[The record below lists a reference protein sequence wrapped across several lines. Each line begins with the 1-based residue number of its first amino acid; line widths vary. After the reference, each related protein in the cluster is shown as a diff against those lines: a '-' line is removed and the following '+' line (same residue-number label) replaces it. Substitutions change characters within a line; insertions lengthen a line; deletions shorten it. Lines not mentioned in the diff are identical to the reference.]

1 MDMIRGSLKNPV
13 ARFMVAIGIIVLGMI
28 AFSNLAIDLFPDVSY
43 PIISISTEY
52 QGASP
57 EDIEISVTRLI
68 EKRVSRIQNVRYVS
82 SRSRESYS
90 TVIVEFYWGTNLDVA
105 SSDIQQSI
113 NQILDR
119 LPEDA
124 KQPVI
129 FKFDPSQIAVIVLAV
144 TGPMDEF
151 RLRELAE
158 DFVAPRLES
167 LKGVASAN
175 VWGGKIREIQVELDR
190 AKLEGMN
197 LSLDK
202 VAQAVTVAHMDSPG
216 GSLKDER
223 KEYGVRTLGRS
234 SEIKNIEEI
243 IVKQHNGVPTR
254 IRDIGWVKDGFED
267 TQTEVNV
274 NGTRGITIAVQK
286 QIGGNTVS
294 VVDNVLKALPQI
306 QKELPKGIS
315 LQAVSDQ
322 SRFIRKSIKNLQH
335 EAIIGSL
342 LAVAIILIFLGSG
355 TSTLIIAH
363 SIPISIVSTF
373 VLLHF
378 GKFTLNI
385 MTLGGL
391 ALGVGRLVDDA
402 IVVLE
407 NINRHIERG
416 ESPMEASYKGASE
429 VSKPV
434 IAATITSIVV
444 FTPLAFVK
452 GIAAL
457 LFVQMAYTVAFSLLA
472 SLFDSLTLVPV
483 LTAKFLKP
491 RSEQKKIS
499 WIQQFFKKTRP
510 FFLWIDQYY
519 QSILQ
524 FALSHRKMV
533 VTGVT
538 SIFSVTVMF
547 FALGYLNIIPFIGT
561 EFFPASDEGQ
571 LRMTLRLPVGSPVEE
586 TKRVMNKIEGIIF
599 EDVPELYSL
608 WARSGSGRGAGI
620 FSGRFSGPHTGSASL
635 MLVDQANRDRSSES
649 VAASLREKVR
659 RIPGTTISVYPGG
672 IVSRVITFG
681 ADEPIDV
688 EILGYDLA
696 TGSRLAKEVDQ
707 FLREVRGVSDI
718 QVGREEGFP
727 EYQVRV
733 RQDRVASLGLT
744 TSRVAE
750 IVRGAVEGVES
761 SIYVDPQTGREH
773 KVRVRLREE
782 DRRRPEDLSRL
793 PVPAL
798 GGKVVPL
805 ENVAEI
811 VRMSTPVQLERK
823 YQQRIVHVTAN
834 TSGRDLGSIA
844 NEIETKISRMKIPE
858 GFTVTLK
865 GARLEQK
872 EAFQTLL
879 FALGLAIFLIYMVL
893 ASQFGSLLH
902 PLLIMFSVPLGFI
915 GVIWAL
921 FVTGNTLSVV
931 SFIGIIMMV
940 GIVVSNAIILIDYIN
955 RLRQQGVELKESI
968 INAGRIR
975 LRPILMT
982 TLTTIC
988 GLIPMALG
996 LGEGAEAN
1004 ASLAIAVI
1012 GGLSV
1017 STFLTLIF
1025 VPTLYMI
1032 VESWRIHR
1040 KLQGVRG
1047 AEGSRGLVNN

>member
-1 MDMIRGSLKNPV
+1 MDIIRGSLKNPV
-13 ARFMVAIGIIVLGMI
+13 ARFMVAIGIILLGVI
-28 AFSNLAIDLFPDVSY
+28 AFSNLAIDLFPDISY
-43 PIISISTEY
+43 PIITVSTEY
-52 QGASP
+52 PGASP

-105 SSDIQQSI
+105 SADIQQSI
-113 NQILDR
+113 NQIIDH

-129 FKFDPSQIAVIVLAV
+129 YKFDPSQISVIVLAV

-151 RLRELAE
+151 RIRELAE
-158 DFVAPRLES
+158 DFIAPRLES

-175 VWGGKIREIQVELDR
+175 VWGGRVREIQVELNR

-202 VAQAVTVAHMDSPG
+202 VAQAVKIAHMDSPG

-223 KEYGVRTLGRS
+223 KEFGVRTLGRS
-234 SEIKNIEEI
+234 GEIRNIEEI
-243 IVKQHNGVPTR
+243 IVQQHNGVPTR

-267 TQTEVNV
+267 TETEVSV
-274 NGTRGITIAVQK
+274 NGARGISIGVQK

-306 QKELPKGIS
+306 QKELPKGVS
-315 LQAVSDQ
+315 LQVISDQ
-322 SRFIRKSIKNLQH
+322 STFIRKSIKNLQH
-335 EAIIGSL
+335 EAVIGAL
-342 LAVAIILIFLGSG
+342 MAVAIILIFLGSG
-355 TSTLIIAH
+355 KSTLIIAH
-363 SIPISIVSTF
+363 SIPISIISTF

-407 NINRHIERG
+407 NINRHIEMG
-416 ESPMEASYKGASE
+416 ESPVEASYKGANE

-491 RSEQKKIS
+491 LSEQRKIS
-499 WIQQFFKKTRP
+499 WTQRFFKKTQP
-510 FFLWIDQYY
+510 FFLWVDQYY
-519 QSILQ
+519 QNLLKLS
-524 FALSHRKMV
+524 LSHRKV
-533 VTGVT
+533 VVFGVIG
-538 SIFSVTVMF
+538 IFAGT
-547 FALGYLNIIPFIGT
+547 LLLIPVIGT

-571 LRMTLRLPVGSPVEE
+571 LRINLRLPVGTPVEE
-586 TKRVMNKIEGIIF
+586 TKRVMDRVEGIIF
-599 EDVPELYSL
+599 QDVPELYSL

-620 FSGRFSGPHTGSASL
+620 FSGRFSGPHTARASV
-635 MLVDQANRDRSSES
+635 MLVEQSNRDRSSERI
-649 VAASLREKVR
+649 AASLRGKVR
-659 RIPGTTISVYPGG
+659 DIPGAVITVYPGG
-672 IVSRVITFG
+672 IVSRVMTLG
-681 ADEPIDV
+681 SDEDIDV
-688 EILGYDLA
+688 EIVGYDLA

-707 FLREVRGVSDI
+707 ILRGIRGVADI
-718 QVGREEGFP
+718 QIGREEGFP

-733 RQDRVASLGLT
+733 RQDRIASLGLT

-750 IVRGAVEGVES
+750 IVKGAVEGAES

-782 DRRRPEDLSRL
+782 DRRRPEDLMRL
-793 PVPAL
+793 PMPAL
-798 GGKVVPL
+798 NGKVVPL

-811 VRMSTPVQLERK
+811 VRVATPVQLERK

-844 NEIETKISRMKIPE
+844 NEIETKISQMKIPE
-858 GFTVTLK
+858 GFSVLLK

-872 EAFQTLL
+872 EAFQMLL
-879 FALGLAIFLIYMVL
+879 FALVLAVFLIYMVL
-893 ASQFGSLLH
+893 ASQFASLLH
-902 PLLIMFSVPLGFI
+902 PFLIMFSVPLGFI

-921 FVTGNTLSVV
+921 FVTGNTLNVI

-940 GIVVSNAIILIDYIN
+940 GIVVSNAILLVDYTN
-955 RLRQQGVELKESI
+955 RLRKEEGVELREAI
-968 INAGRIR
+968 IRAGRIR

-982 TLTTIC
+982 SLCTIF

-996 LGEGAEAN
+996 LGEGAEAY

-1017 STFLTLIF
+1017 STLLTLVF

-1032 VESWRIHR
+1032 VEGWRATR
-1040 KLQGVRG
+1040 RAKGFEGPRVQG
-1047 AEGSRGLVNN
+1047 A

>member
-13 ARFMVAIGIIVLGMI
+13 ARFMVAIGLILLGMI
-28 AFSNLAIDLFPDVSY
+28 AFSNLAIDLFPDISY
-43 PIISISTEY
+43 PIITISTEY
-52 QGASP
+52 DGASP

-82 SRSRESYS
+82 SRSRDSYS
-90 TVIVEFYWGTNLDVA
+90 NVMVEFYWGTNLDVA

-113 NQILDR
+113 NQILDH
-119 LPEDA
+119 LPEGA
-124 KQPVI
+124 LQPVI
-129 FKFDPSQIAVIVLAV
+129 YKFDPSQIPVMTLAI

-158 DFVAPRLES
+158 DFIAPRLES

-175 VWGGKIREIQVELDR
+175 VWGGKVREIHVELNR

-197 LSLDK
+197 LSIDK
-202 VAQAVTVAHMDSPG
+202 VAQAVNIAHMDSPG
-216 GSLKDER
+216 GNLKDER

-234 SEIKNIEEI
+234 SEFKNIEEI
-243 IVKQHNGVPTR
+243 VVQQHNGVPVR
-254 IRDIGWVKDGFED
+254 LRDIGQVKDGFED
-267 TQTEVNV
+267 TETEVSV
-274 NGTRGITIAVQK
+274 NGGRGITINIQK

-306 QKELPKGIS
+306 EKELPKGVS
-315 LQAVSDQ
+315 MQVVSDQ
-322 SRFIRKSIKNLQH
+322 STFIRKSIKNLQH
-335 EAIIGSL
+335 EAIMGAL

-378 GKFTLNI
+378 GKFSLNI

-407 NINRHIERG
+407 NINRHIELG

-452 GIAAL
+452 GVAAL

-491 RSEQKKIS
+491 GSGKRKTSWTQKV
-499 WIQQFFKKTRP
+499 FEKTRP
-510 FFLWIDQYY
+510 FFLWIDQHY
-519 QSILQ
+519 QNLLQ
-524 FALSHRKMV
+524 FSLSHRKMV
-533 VTGVT
+533 VSGVVG
-538 SIFSVTVMF
+538 IFVGTF
-547 FALGYLNIIPFIGT
+547 LLIPLIGT

-571 LRMTLRLPVGSPVEE
+571 FRINLRLPVSTPVEE
-586 TKRVMNKIEGIIF
+586 TKRVMDKVEGIIF
-599 EDVPELYSL
+599 QDVPELYSL
-608 WARSGSGRGAGI
+608 WTRSGSGRGAGI
-620 FSGRFSGPHTGSASL
+620 FSGRFSGPHTGNASV
-635 MLVDQANRDRSSES
+635 MLVDQADRDRSSEMI
-649 VAASLREKVR
+649 AASLRRRVR
-659 RIPGTTISVYPGG
+659 EIPGAIVTVYTGG
-672 IVSRVITFG
+672 IVSRVITLG

-707 FLREVRGVSDI
+707 ILKGVQGVTDV

-727 EYQVRV
+727 EFQVRV
-733 RQDRVASLGLT
+733 RQDRIASLGLT

-750 IVRGAVEGVES
+750 IVRGAIEGTQGSGS

-773 KVRVRLREE
+773 NVRVRLREE
-782 DRRRPEDLSRL
+782 DRKRPEDLMRL

-811 VRMSTPVQLERK
+811 VQGDTPIQLERK

-844 NEIETKISRMKIPE
+844 TEIETKLGGMKIPE
-858 GFTVTLK
+858 GFSVTLK

-872 EAFQTLL
+872 EAFQMLL
-879 FALGLAIFLIYMVL
+879 FALVLAIVLIYMVL
-893 ASQFGSLLH
+893 ASQFASLLH
-902 PLLIMFSVPLGFI
+902 PFLIMFSVPLGFI

-921 FVTGNTLSVV
+921 FITGNTLSVI

-940 GIVVSNAIILIDYIN
+940 GIVVSNAILIVDYTN
-955 RLRQQGVELKESI
+955 RIRNEGIELREAI
-968 INAGRIR
+968 IRAGRIR

-982 TLTTIC
+982 SLCTIC
-988 GLIPMALG
+988 GLMPMALG
-996 LGEGAEAN
+996 LGEGAEAY
-1004 ASLAIAVI
+1004 AALAIAVI

-1017 STFLTLIF
+1017 STLLTLVF

-1032 VESWRIHR
+1032 VESWRISR
-1040 KLQGVRG
+1040 RQKDSSEQLVR
-1047 AEGSRGLVNN
+1047 SS

>member
-13 ARFMVAIGIIVLGMI
+13 ARFMVAIGIILLGMI
-28 AFSNLAIDLFPDVSY
+28 AFSNLAIDLFPDISY
-43 PIISISTEY
+43 PIITISTEY
-52 QGASP
+52 PGASP
-57 EDIEISVTRLI
+57 EDIEISVTRLV

-82 SRSRESYS
+82 SRSKDSYS
-90 TVIVEFYWGTNLDVA
+90 NVMVEFYWGTNLDVA

-113 NQILDR
+113 NQIIDH

-129 FKFDPSQIAVIVLAV
+129 YKFDPSQIPVLTLAI

-151 RLRELAE
+151 RLRELGE
-158 DFVAPRLES
+158 DFIAPRLES

-175 VWGGKIREIQVELDR
+175 VWGGVVREIQVELDR
-190 AKLEGMN
+190 AKLEGVN

-202 VAQAVTVAHMDSPG
+202 VAEAVKIAHMDSPG

-223 KEYGVRTLGRS
+223 KEFGVRTLGRS
-234 SEIKNIEEI
+234 GEIKNIEEI
-243 IVKQHNGVPTR
+243 IVQQHNGVPTR
-254 IRDIGWVKDGFED
+254 VRDIGRVKDGFED
-267 TQTEVNV
+267 TQTEVSV
-274 NGTRGITIAVQK
+274 NGSRGITVAVQK

-306 QKELPKGIS
+306 QRELPKGVS
-315 LQAVSDQ
+315 LQVVSDQ
-322 SRFIRKSIKNLQH
+322 STFIRKSIKNLQH
-335 EAIIGSL
+335 EAIMGAL

-363 SIPISIVSTF
+363 SIPISIIATF

-407 NINRHIERG
+407 NINRHIEMG
-416 ESPMEASYKGASE
+416 ESPTEASYKGASE

-491 RSEQKKIS
+491 KGAARKIS
-499 WIQQFFKKTRP
+499 WTQKTFEKTRP
-510 FFLWIDQYY
+510 FFLWVDQYY
-519 QSILQ
+519 QNILQ
-524 FALSHRKMV
+524 LSLSHRKV
-533 VTGVT
+533 VVSGVIG
-538 SIFSVTVMF
+538 IFVGT
-547 FALGYLNIIPFIGT
+547 LLLIPLIGT
-561 EFFPASDEGQ
+561 EFFPKSDEGQ
-571 LRMTLRLPVGSPVEE
+571 LRIALRLPVGSPMEE
-586 TKRVMNKIEGIIF
+586 TKRVMSKIEGIVF
-599 EDVPELYSL
+599 QDVPELYSL
-608 WARSGSGRGAGI
+608 WSRSGSGRGAGI
-620 FSGRFSGPHTGSASL
+620 FSGRFSGPHTGSASV
-635 MLVDQANRDRSSES
+635 MLVDLSDRDRSSET
-649 VAASLREKVR
+649 VAAFLRQKVR
-659 RIPGTTISVYPGG
+659 GIPGAIITVYPGG
-672 IVSRVITFG
+672 IVSRVMTFG

-688 EILGYDLA
+688 EILGYDMA

-707 FLREVRGVSDI
+707 ILKEVRGVTDI

-733 RQDRVASLGLT
+733 RQDRIASLGLT

-750 IVRGAVEGVES
+750 IVRGAIEGTES

-773 KVRVRLREE
+773 NVRVRLREE
-782 DRRRPEDLSRL
+782 DRRRPEDLNRL
-793 PVPAL
+793 PMPAL

-834 TSGRDLGSIA
+834 TTGRDLGSIA
-844 NEIETKISRMKIPE
+844 SEIETKVSQMKIPE
-858 GFTVTLK
+858 GFSVLLK

-872 EAFQTLL
+872 DAFRTLI
-879 FALGLAIFLIYMVL
+879 FALCLAILLIYMVL
-893 ASQFGSLLH
+893 ASQFASLLH
-902 PLLIMFSVPLGFI
+902 PFLIMFSVPLGFI
-915 GVIWAL
+915 GVVWAL
-921 FVTGNTLSVV
+921 FLTGNTLSVV

-940 GIVVSNAIILIDYIN
+940 GIVVSNAILIVDYIN
-955 RLRQQGVELKESI
+955 RLRKEEGVELKEAI
-968 INAGRIR
+968 TRAGRIR

-982 TLTTIC
+982 SLATIF

-1017 STFLTLIF
+1017 STFLTLVFI
-1025 VPTLYMI
+1025 PTLYMI
-1032 VESWRIHR
+1032 VESWRTTRWKHQIP
-1040 KLQGVRG
+1040 K
-1047 AEGSRGLVNN
+1047 